1 MTSQTQIDPPARGA
15 IIVSGGSRGLGAA
28 LVERLLG
35 DGEAVATFSRRP
47 SELAE
52 RLGRHPR
59 LYWEHLDGTDFA
71 ATSAF
76 VREAEKR
83 FGRISALVN
92 NAGVGA
98 DGVLATASLHDIR
111 RTLDTNMLA
120 PLQLTK
126 LAVSRMLKHGD
137 GCVINISS
145 ILGLRGHSGTSVYAA
160 TKGALD
166 AMTRSLAK
174 ELGSRGIRVNSVAPG
189 YFASEMVKDIDT
201 KTLERIKRRT
211 PLGRLCTE
219 AEIVGLI
226 LFLLREGT
234 FITGQTIAVDGGYT
248 C

>member
-1 MTSQTQIDPPARGA
+1 MEKEIDPQGRGA

-28 LVERLLG
+28 LVERLLA
-35 DGEAVATFSRRP
+35 DGEPVATFSRSP
-47 SELAE
+47 SDLSN
-52 RLGRHPR
+52 RLRGHPR
-59 LYWEHLDGTDFA
+59 VYWEHLDATDFT

-83 FGRISALVN
+83 FGKISALVN

-98 DGVLATASLHDIR
+98 DGVLATASLQDIR

-126 LAVSRMLKHGD
+126 LVVSRMLKHGD
-137 GCVINISS
+137 GCVINVSS

-174 ELGSRGIRVNSVAPG
+174 ELGGRGIRVNSVAPG
-189 YFASEMVKDIDT
+189 YFASEMVKDIDA

-219 AEIVGLI
+219 AEIVSLI
-226 LFLLREGT
+226 VFLIREGS